1 MYTAIIDK
9 HPPISVVSLIFS
21 FKNIFENII
30 VISGT
35 ININELAFT
44 APIFDDAKK
53 YIVFAKAITTT
64 ESIKI
69 FTQNIQ
75 S

>member
-9 HPPISVVSLIFS
+9 HPPMSVVNLIFS

-53 YIVFAKAITTT
+53 YIVFANAITTM

>member
-9 HPPISVVSLIFS
+9 HPPMSVVNLISS

-35 ININELAFT
+35 TNMNELAFT

-53 YIVFAKAITTT
+53 YIVFANAMTTM